1 MCSKAKATVGFGI
14 CVLCLGTLIACSLV
28 LWMHESRVEDIV
40 ADPLSTGRAAAP
52 GASEASS
59 EDTKGSLPL
68 VNWERWRT
76 VNPDIIGWITV
87 PETNIDGPVVQARP
101 ENPAFY
107 LNHDVFGDWNE
118 FGCAYLDAA
127 CAPDGLSSRNVVISG
142 HNMGW
147 SNAVFADLQLF
158 GNEAFARSHRTIV
171 IQTPERTI
179 ELETEAV
186 DIIDGSDPIKRISFS
201 SEGDFARYRAE
212 RVESSDL
219 VLDPGENKN
228 ATRPLFTFC
237 TCSYVANPFD
247 ERTLV
252 YAAPALENG

>member
-1 MCSKAKATVGFGI
+1 MRSKAKAAVGFGV
-14 CVLCLGTLIACSLV
+14 CALCLGALIACGLV
-28 LWMHESRVEDIV
+28 LWMHESRMEGIV
-40 ADPLSTGRAAAP
+40 ADPLGTGRATALET
-52 GASEASS
+52 SRASS
-59 EDTKGSLPL
+59 GNAGGSLPF
-68 VNWERWRT
+68 VNWDWWRT
-76 VNPDIIGWITV
+76 VNPDIIGWITIPGTGV
-87 PETNIDGPVVQARP
+87 DGPVVQARP
-101 ENPAFY
+101 ENPGFY

-158 GNEAFARSHRTIV
+158 GDEAFANGHRTIA

-179 ELETEAV
+179 ELETKAV
-186 DIIDGSDPIKRISFS
+186 DIIDGGDPIKRVSFS
-201 SEGDFARYRAE
+201 SESDFARYRAE
-212 RVESSDL
+212 RIESADL
-219 VLDPGENKN
+219 VLDSNESKS

-237 TCSYVANPFD
+237 TCSYVTNPFD

-252 YAAPALENG
+252 YAAPALESG